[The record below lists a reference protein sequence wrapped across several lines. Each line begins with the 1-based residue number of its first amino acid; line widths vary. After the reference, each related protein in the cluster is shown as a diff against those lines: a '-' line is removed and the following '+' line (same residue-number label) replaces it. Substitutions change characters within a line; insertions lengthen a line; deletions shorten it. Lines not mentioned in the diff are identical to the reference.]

1 MKKWLITFAVFIGF
15 LALSGCSGPMDTR
28 IDASTP
34 EAYQKSLQAIRAKL
48 QPDELKK
55 FEDALTVVAF
65 NDLIPKDSGLLGM
78 LAAAS
83 NPEKLQGQML
93 AVVNGKTP
101 REIIASAANIRK
113 SRAESE
119 LKSVN
124 DEIAT
129 LEKQK
134 AEAAKS
140 GALLDKIAIVD
151 AKYYWSKNA
160 FMPQPVI
167 DFKVT
172 NNTGVAL
179 SRIYYHGVVSTPG
192 RSVPWVDEDFNNEMA
207 GGLEPG
213 ESKRLQLSPN
223 MFSHWGPRETQDRND
238 LVLAVKAVNAEG
250 VDKKKLVAS
259 FDKADAERLAKL
271 GDMKKELEKTM
282 ADK

>member
-1 MKKWLITFAVFIGF
+1 MKSWLITLVALIV
-15 LALSGCSGPMDTR
+15 LAGCSGPMDTR

-34 EAYQKSLQAIRAKL
+34 ETYQKGLQAIKSKL
-48 QPDELKK
+48 PPDELKK
-55 FEDALTVVAF
+55 FEDALTIVAF
-65 NDLIPKDSGLLGM
+65 NDIIPKDGGLLGM
-78 LAAAS
+78 LAAAG

-93 AVVNGKTP
+93 ADVNGKTP
-101 REIIASAANIRK
+101 REIIATAASIRK
-113 SRAESE
+113 GRAESE

-134 AEAAKS
+134 ADAAKS
-140 GALLDKIAIVD
+140 GTLLDKIAISD

-160 FMPQPVI
+160 YLPQPVI

-172 NNTGVAL
+172 NNTGVSL

-192 RSVPWVDEDFNNEMA
+192 RSVPWVDEGFNNEMP

-223 MFSHWGPRETQDRND
+223 MFSNWGPRETKDRND
-238 LVLAVKAVNAEG
+238 LVLVVTAVNVESI
-250 VDKKKLVAS
+250 DKKKLVAA
-259 FDKADAERLAKL
+259 FDKADADRLAKL
-271 GDMKKELEKTM
+271 NDMKKEFEKTL
-282 ADK
+282 AEK

>member
-1 MKKWLITFAVFIGF
+1 MKKLLMLFGGVLF
-15 LALSGCSGPMDTR
+15 LLVGCSGPLDTR

-78 LAAAS
+78 LAAAG

-101 REIIASAANIRK
+101 REIIASAATIRK

-134 AEAAKS
+134 AEATKS
-140 GALLDKIAIVD
+140 GGLLDKIAIAD

-172 NNTGVAL
+172 NNTGIPL

-223 MFSHWGPRETQDRND
+223 MFSNWGPRETQDRND
-238 LVLAVKAVNAEG
+238 LVLAVKAINAEG
-250 VDKKKLVAS
+250 VDKKKLVAG
-259 FDKADAERLAKL
+259 FDKADAERLVKL
-271 GDMKKELEKTM
+271 GDMKKELEK
-282 ADK
+282 ANAEK